1 MYKVVRKFNQNND
14 NYNTRSQS
22 PDKNNRAA
30 RRKAAAKARKA
41 TTVRKDRWT
50 TILCLRRLF
59 PEGRGLG
66 PPTQSDFRLTKQS
79 FEIDP
84 TISCEIDPQDRRA
97 DLSP

>member
-41 TTVRKDRWT
+41 TTEKRSLNHDLVPPAALSRG
-50 TILCLRRLF
+50 
-59 PEGRGLG
+59 EGAR
-66 PPTQSDFRLTKQS
+66 PPYA
-79 FEIDP
+79 I
-84 TISCEIDPQDRRA
+84 
-97 DLSP
+97 

>member
-41 TTVRKDRWT
+41 TTVRKDR
-50 TILCLRRLF
+50 
-59 PEGRGLG
+59 
-66 PPTQSDFRLTKQS
+66 
-79 FEIDP
+79 
-84 TISCEIDPQDRRA
+84 
-97 DLSP
+97 